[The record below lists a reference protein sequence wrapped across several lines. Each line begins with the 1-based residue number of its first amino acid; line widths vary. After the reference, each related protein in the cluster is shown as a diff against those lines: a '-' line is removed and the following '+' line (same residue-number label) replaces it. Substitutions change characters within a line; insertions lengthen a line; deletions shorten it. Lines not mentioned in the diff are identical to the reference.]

1 MVSPRVKFIAIT
13 VDELVLLPLAWVLM
27 YFFLPDYFVL
37 SVVVGVVGAAIFVAI
52 KYYFIWPVLQDGS
65 YKLYDLKGVT
75 GVVIDTV
82 TNDSGKIKV
91 GQEIWNA
98 RTDYGELLP
107 GSQIRIESRESFIVS
122 VSPVSG
128 TESI

>member
-13 VDELVLLPLAWVLM
+13 VDELVLLPVAWVLM

-37 SVVVGVVGAAIFVAI
+37 SVVVGIVGGVVFVVI

-82 TNDSGKIKV
+82 TNDSPI
-91 GQEIWNA
+91 I
-98 RTDYGELLP
+98 
-107 GSQIRIESRESFIVS
+107 
-122 VSPVSG
+122 
-128 TESI
+128 

>member
-13 VDELVLLPLAWVLM
+13 VDELVLLPLAWALI

-37 SVVVGVVGAAIFVAI
+37 SVVVGVVGATIFVAI

-65 YKLYDLKGVT
+65 YMLYDLKGVT
-75 GVVIDTV
+75 GIVIETV

-107 GSQIRIESRESFIVS
+107 GSKVTIESRESFRVS
-122 VSPVSG
+122 VSPVTG
-128 TESI
+128 TQMI